1 MKINND
7 WQENFMENN
16 REILKIK
23 SYVEEYYDLKIDKIE
38 KVKNSY
44 KISTKDEGYCLKVIK
59 YEFSHFY
66 FILSAM
72 KHLQRNG
79 FANIPKFIENKEKK
93 EYGNI
98 EGKYVYLTKWIP
110 SRVSNYDNP
119 LELAMVA
126 NELAKLHECSKGF
139 NLDKNMEPRIG
150 WFSWLKVFET
160 RKNEI
165 LDFKN
170 RISQKAYKSKFDLL
184 YLDNI
189 YSEVKRAEK
198 SILGLQKNNYVKLM
212 EQEVFKRSFC
222 HHDYAHHNIL
232 VDNKQNINIIDF
244 DYCILDSHLHDLCS
258 LLIRT
263 MKDGKWEKKKAD
275 LILNAYKSNMEV
287 KEEEIPIIRE
297 FIRFPQ
303 AFWQIGL
310 QVYWEQQPWGEE
322 FFLNKLEKYLEDC
335 EFREKFINSYFNGG
349 N

>member
-1 MKINND
+1 
-7 WQENFMENN
+7 MENSK
-16 REILKIK
+16 EILKIK
-23 SYVEEYYDLKIDKIE
+23 GYIEENYSLDIENIE

-44 KISTKDEGYCLKVIK
+44 KIITKDNKYCLKMIK
-59 YEFSHFY
+59 YEFPHFY
-66 FILSAM
+66 FILSAI

-79 FANIPKFIENKEKK
+79 FINIPSFIMNKEKS
-93 EYGNI
+93 EYGCIN
-98 EGKYVYLTKWIP
+98 GKYVYLTKWIP
-110 SRVSNYDNP
+110 SRESNYDNP

-126 NELAKLHECSKGF
+126 SALSKLHKCSKGF
-139 NLDKNMEPRIG
+139 TLGSGMKPRIG

-170 RISQKAYKSKFDLL
+170 RINQKAYKSDFDLL
-184 YLDNI
+184 YLGNI
-189 YSEVKRAEK
+189 EAEIKRAEK
-198 SILGLQKNNYVKLM
+198 SIAGLQKNNYVKLM
-212 EQEVFKRSFC
+212 EKEVFERGFC

-232 VDNKQNINIIDF
+232 IDSSKRINIIDF
-244 DYCILDSHLHDLCS
+244 DYCILDSHLHDLGS

-263 MKDGKWEKKKAD
+263 MKEGKWEMEKAD
-275 LILNAYKSNMEV
+275 LIFKSYKENMEV
-287 KEEEIPIIRE
+287 SKEELPIIRE

-322 FFLNKLEKYLEDC
+322 FFINKLVKYLEDRGL
-335 EFREKFINSYFNGG
+335 REKFIDSYFVGG

>member
-1 MKINND
+1 
-7 WQENFMENN
+7 MENN
-16 REILKIK
+16 KEILKIK
-23 SYVEEYYDLKIDKIE
+23 SYVEEYYGLKIDNIE
-38 KVKNSY
+38 KVKNIY
-44 KISTKDEGYCLKVIK
+44 KISTKDGGYCLKVIK

-79 FANIPKFIENKEKK
+79 FTNVPEFIINKENKE
-93 EYGNI
+93 YGIIN
-98 EGKYVYLTKWIP
+98 GKFVYLTKWIP

-119 LELAMVA
+119 LELSMVA
-126 NELAKLHECSKGF
+126 RELGKLHECSKGF
-139 NLDKNMEPRIG
+139 NLEKNMKARIG

-184 YLDNI
+184 YLDNVQE
-189 YSEVKRAEK
+189 EVNRAEK
-198 SILGLQKNNYVKLM
+198 SITALQKNNYVKLM
-212 EQEVFKRSFC
+212 EREVFKRSFC

-232 VDNKQNINIIDF
+232 VDSNKKINIIDF
-244 DYCILDSHLHDLCS
+244 DYCILDSHLHDFCS

-263 MKDGKWEKKKAD
+263 MKDGKWESEKAD
-275 LILNAYKSNMEV
+275 LILNAYKINMEI

-297 FIRFPQ
+297 FIKFPQ
-303 AFWQIGL
+303 TFWQIGL
-310 QVYWEQQPWGEE
+310 QVYWEQQPWGEDI
-322 FFLNKLEKYLEDC
+322 FLNKLEKYLDDC

>member
-1 MKINND
+1 
-7 WQENFMENN
+7 MENN
-16 REILKIK
+16 KEILKIK
-23 SYVEEYYDLKIDKIE
+23 SYVEEYYGLKIDNIE
-38 KVKNSY
+38 KVKNTY
-44 KISTKDEGYCLKVIK
+44 KISTKDGGYCLKVIR

-79 FANIPKFIENKEKK
+79 FTNVPEFIINKENKE
-93 EYGNI
+93 YGIIN
-98 EGKYVYLTKWIP
+98 GKFVYLTKWIL

-119 LELAMVA
+119 LELSMVA
-126 NELAKLHECSKGF
+126 KELGKLHECSKGF
-139 NLDKNMEPRIG
+139 NLEKNMKARIG

-189 YSEVKRAEK
+189 QEEVKRAEK
-198 SILGLQKNNYVKLM
+198 SITGLQKNNYVKLM
-212 EQEVFKRSFC
+212 EREVFKRSFC

-232 VDNKQNINIIDF
+232 VDSNKKINIIDF
-244 DYCILDSHLHDLCS
+244 DYCILDSHLHDFCS

-263 MKDGKWEKKKAD
+263 MKDGKWESEKAD
-275 LILNAYKSNMEV
+275 LILNAYKINMEIR
-287 KEEEIPIIRE
+287 EEEIPIIRE
-297 FIRFPQ
+297 FMKFPQ
-303 AFWQIGL
+303 TFWQIGL
-310 QVYWEQQPWGEE
+310 QVYWEQQPWGED
-322 FFLNKLEKYLEDC
+322 FFLNKLEKYLDDC
-335 EFREKFINSYFNGG
+335 EFREKFIDSYFNGG

>member
-1 MKINND
+1 
-7 WQENFMENN
+7 MENN
-16 REILKIK
+16 KEILKIK
-23 SYVEEYYDLKIDKIE
+23 SYVEEYYGLKIDNIE
-38 KVKNSY
+38 KVKNTY
-44 KISTKDEGYCLKVIK
+44 KISTKDGGYCLKVIK

-79 FANIPKFIENKEKK
+79 FTNVPEFIINKQNK
-93 EYGNI
+93 EYGIIN
-98 EGKYVYLTKWIP
+98 GKFVYLNKWIP

-119 LELAMVA
+119 LELSMVA
-126 NELAKLHECSKGF
+126 RELGKLHECSKGF
-139 NLDKNMEPRIG
+139 NLEKNMKARIG

-184 YLDNI
+184 YLDNVQE
-189 YSEVKRAEK
+189 EVNRAEK
-198 SILGLQKNNYVKLM
+198 SITGLQKNNYVKLM
-212 EQEVFKRSFC
+212 EREVFKRSFC

-232 VDNKQNINIIDF
+232 VDSNKKINIIDF

-263 MKDGKWEKKKAD
+263 MKDGKWESEKAD
-275 LILNAYKSNMEV
+275 LILNAYKINMEIR
-287 KEEEIPIIRE
+287 EEEIPIIRE
-297 FIRFPQ
+297 FMKFPQ
-303 AFWQIGL
+303 TFWQIGL
-310 QVYWEQQPWGEE
+310 QVYWEQQPWGED
-322 FFLNKLEKYLEDC
+322 FFLNKLEKYLDDC
-335 EFREKFINSYFNGG
+335 EFREKFIDSYFNGG

>member
-1 MKINND
+1 
-7 WQENFMENN
+7 MENN
-16 REILKIK
+16 KEILKIK
-23 SYVEEYYDLKIDKIE
+23 SYVEEYYGLKIDNIE
-38 KVKNSY
+38 KVKNTY
-44 KISTKDEGYCLKVIK
+44 KISTKDGGYCLKVIK

-79 FANIPKFIENKEKK
+79 FTNVPEFIINKQNK
-93 EYGNI
+93 EYGIIN
-98 EGKYVYLTKWIP
+98 GKFVYLNKWIP

-119 LELAMVA
+119 LELSMVA
-126 NELAKLHECSKGF
+126 RELGKLHECSKGF
-139 NLDKNMEPRIG
+139 NLEKNMKARIG

-184 YLDNI
+184 YLDNVQE
-189 YSEVKRAEK
+189 EVNRAEK
-198 SILGLQKNNYVKLM
+198 SITGLQKNNYVKLM
-212 EQEVFKRSFC
+212 EREVFKRSFC

-232 VDNKQNINIIDF
+232 VDSNKKINIIDF
-244 DYCILDSHLHDLCS
+244 DYCILDSHLHDFCS

-263 MKDGKWEKKKAD
+263 MKDGKWESEKAD
-275 LILNAYKSNMEV
+275 LILNAYKINMEI

-297 FIRFPQ
+297 FMKFPQ
-303 AFWQIGL
+303 TFWQIGL
-310 QVYWEQQPWGEE
+310 QVYWEQQPWGED
-322 FFLNKLEKYLEDC
+322 FFLNKLEKYLDDC
-335 EFREKFINSYFNGG
+335 EFREKFIDSYFNGG

>member
-1 MKINND
+1 
-7 WQENFMENN
+7 MENN
-16 REILKIK
+16 EEILKIK
-23 SYVEEYYDLKIDKIE
+23 SYVEEYYGLKIDNIE
-38 KVKNSY
+38 KIKNIY
-44 KISTKDEGYCLKVIK
+44 KIGTKDGGYCLKVIK

-79 FANIPKFIENKEKK
+79 FTDIPEFVVNKEKK
-93 EYGNI
+93 EYGIIND
-98 EGKYVYLTKWIP
+98 KFVYLTKWIP

-119 LELAMVA
+119 LELEMVSR
-126 NELAKLHECSKGF
+126 ELAKLHECSKGF
-139 NLDKNMEPRIG
+139 TLEKNMDARIG
-150 WFSWLKVFET
+150 WFCWVKVFET

-189 YSEVKRAEK
+189 EDEVKRAEK
-198 SILGLQKNNYVKLM
+198 SIAGLQKNNYVKLM
-212 EQEVFKRSFC
+212 EKEVFKRSFC

-232 VDNKQNINIIDF
+232 VDSNKKISIIDF

-263 MKDGKWEKKKAD
+263 MKDGKWENEKAD

-310 QVYWEQQPWGEE
+310 QVYWEQQSWGED
-322 FFLNKLEKYLEDC
+322 FFRNKLEKYLDDC